1 MSWFWPDGTPIY
13 ADTDDTGMPDIIV
26 WQGRA
31 YVVAEVAN
39 RWRVEDGWWRADAD
53 AGGHIRRNYYKLVT
67 YDGMLC
73 VVYQDLVT
81 GDWHLQ
87 RLYL

>member
-1 MSWFWPDGTPIY
+1 MSWFWPDGYPVLV
-13 ADTDDTGMPDIIV
+13 DTDAAGIPDVLV
-26 WQGRA
+26 WGGRLR
-31 YVVAEVAN
+31 VVIEVAN
-39 RWRVEDGWWRADAD
+39 RWRVEDGWWRADA
-53 AGGHIRRNYYKLVT
+53 GGHIRRDYYKLVT

-73 VVYQDLVT
+73 IVYQDLVT